1 MFEWPG
7 ESLIFLLSNIHSFH
21 LFCRLVFSYDDST
34 HSPAADPSLVDLT
47 SLGISVDTF
56 QTILDYIYTSNIS
69 LCDDNIQDILQ
80 ASDLLLLIDLKAL
93 CCEYIEQCISPQNCI
108 GIREFAALYA
118 CPWVHH
124 KASCYLDEHFR

>member
-1 MFEWPG
+1 MDF
-7 ESLIFLLSNIHSFH
+7 IHDF
-21 LFCRLVFSYDDST
+21 FRLVFNYDDST
-34 HSPAADPSLVDLT
+34 HSPSADPSTVDLT
-47 SLGISVDTF
+47 SLGISEETF

-69 LCDDNIQDILQ
+69 LCDENIQDMLQ

-108 GIREFAALYA
+108 GIREFSALYS